1 MLKICGDSINKTLEI
16 IFKQALLTGV
26 FPSDWKKGNIVPVHK
41 KIVKQNIKNY
51 TPDSLLPIYGKI
63 FEKLF
68 FNKMFTFFFS
78 NNLISPNQSGFK
90 PGDSCINQFLSITH
104 EICKSFDDGLEVKG
118 VFLDIPK
125 LLIQS
130 GMRDLFSN

>member
-1 MLKICGDSINKTLEI
+1 MLNICGDSINKTLEM

-51 TPDSLLPIYGKI
+51 TPGSLLPIYGKI

-104 EICKSFDDGLEVKG
+104 EIYKSFDDGLEVKG

-125 LLIQS
+125 LLMQS